1 MKTDDTG
8 KGGRKVKKEGR
19 AILAA
24 ALVLALCLSV
34 AQNILLAGHGFT
46 NIAAVQ
52 YVDGGALVARYEGDG
67 LTVERVEPGAV
78 VSQRFTLP
86 GKSGGQLVS
95 LNDMAAD
102 GDGNV
107 YLLLDL
113 SDPLTGVS
121 AGQQLAVYRPGRLL
135 FKKAAV
141 HTLEPGASN
150 VSWRWLSVNSSVN
163 VIGTTPDGSGL
174 VRDVYEPSAL
184 TQGGTLGAKN
194 SRGYSIDRSEGIWR
208 AWAMGS
214 DTAYISGSGKLFL
227 AKEGQAV
234 TEIYPARVLE
244 RVMYPI
250 YAAPIDTETMY
261 LGEQES
267 GDLLSIDLSTRQT
280 TVIKS
285 GTEPFSGSAS
295 YAPVDLVQVSME
307 SDQNFA
313 GVVQNEGAGRYEL
326 VLSVNG
332 QVEVIATVRPDT
344 LAMVGGTLLWAV
356 VWLAVFALAGSVLPS
371 AYAALQK
378 RRSTL
383 AAKLM
388 TTAVPL
394 LALAVVLF
402 GVFSYRTYANS
413 IRQSF
418 EKQVVDEG
426 NMLMAL
432 FGTES
437 FDGIEY
443 PYDYTGDD
451 YGYLLNQ
458 MNTRSVYTR
467 TAYYERGQLYTG
479 VDRDA
484 PCFYPFSINMNAD
497 ADALYLKAAY
507 TGVAQ
512 TGVLRDKNG
521 ERLVCV
527 TPVGG
532 VSGSTVYLLETGILM
547 DNVREYTR
555 AYLLGFCLVGAIF
568 LAAVS
573 VVLAM
578 VFRRVLRPVSVIR
591 NGLEQFA
598 QGDRTVRLEDD
609 DSEEFSGIVRVFN
622 KMAGDIDVQIY
633 NLRQTSATYF
643 RFIPQKVFQLLG
655 KENLGDLDLA
665 SGQRASYH
673 ILSVDMSLNPRL
685 PQDEVKERTDRFFAI
700 VDELCE
706 EYGAVLL
713 TDSVNLRRLQ
723 VICPSGGDSAV
734 DIALSALSRL
744 DGVNAAAPVQSR
756 MEAFFLVHRAEV
768 YYGICG
774 DEKRLVPAMISG
786 EMDDLAAQAGELR
799 RFSSRLVVTRAAL
812 EGMDE
817 AHYFHRFIGCPE
829 GADESRF
836 GLYDFYDS
844 CSPEEIR
851 LINET
856 RDTFDKAME
865 LYQEGRWYDA
875 KNMFAVVLR
884 ENQYDNVSRTYI
896 FRCEKRL

>member
-1 MKTDDTG
+1 MKNQS
-8 KGGRKVKKEGR
+8 KG
-19 AILAA
+19 ILIA
-24 ALVLALCLSV
+24 ALILALCLSV
-34 AQNILLAGHGFT
+34 AQNVLLAGHEFT

-52 YVDGGALVARYEGDG
+52 YADGGVLTARYTDNG
-67 LTVERVEPGAV
+67 LTVERVEPGGT
-78 VSQRFTLP
+78 VSQQFTLP
-86 GKSGGQLVS
+86 EKSGGKLVS
-95 LNDMAAD
+95 LSDMAAD
-102 GDGNV
+102 EDGNL

-113 SDPLTGVS
+113 SDALTGERV
-121 AGQQLAVYRPGRLL
+121 AQQLAVYRPGRLL
-135 FKKAAV
+135 FKKIAV
-141 HTLEPGASN
+141 HDLDPGASN
-150 VSWRWLSVNSSVN
+150 VRWRWLSVTSSVS
-163 VIGTTPDGSGL
+163 VIGTNPDGSGL
-174 VRDVYEPSAL
+174 VRDVYEPAAL
-184 TQGGTLGAKN
+184 TKGGDLGAKN

-227 AKEGQAV
+227 AKEGQGM
-234 TEIYPARVLE
+234 TEVYPARVLE
-244 RVMYPI
+244 QVMYPI
-250 YAAPIDTETMY
+250 YASPIDTETMY

-280 TVIKS
+280 TLLKS
-285 GTEPFSGSAS
+285 GTEPFSGSTS
-295 YAPVDLVQVSME
+295 YTPVDLVQASME
-307 SDQNFA
+307 NEQNFA
-313 GVVQNEGAGRYEL
+313 GVVKNEGANRYEL
-326 VLSVNG
+326 ILSVNG
-332 QVEVIATVRPDT
+332 QVEVITSARPGALST
-344 LAMVGGTLLWAV
+344 LGGTLLWTAV
-356 VWLAVFALAGSVLPS
+356 WMGVFALAAMVLP
-371 AYAALQK
+371 AAVAALRK

-394 LALAVVLF
+394 LALAVALF
-402 GVFSYRTYANS
+402 GFFSYRIYAGS

-443 PYDYTGDD
+443 PYDYTGTD

-467 TAYYERGQLYTG
+467 TAYYERGGLYTG

-484 PCFYPFSINMNAD
+484 PCFYPFGINMDAE

-507 TGVAQ
+507 TGTAQ
-512 TGVLRDKNG
+512 TGVLHDKNG

-532 VSGSTVYLLETGILM
+532 LSGSTVYLLETGILM
-547 DNVREYTR
+547 DNLRAYTD
-555 AYLLGFCLVGAIF
+555 AYLLGFCLVGAVF

-573 VVLAM
+573 VVLGM
-578 VFRRVLRPVSVIR
+578 VFRRVLRPIRVIR
-591 NGLEQFA
+591 AGLEQFA

-685 PQDEVKERTDRFFAI
+685 PQDEVKDRTDRFFAI

-723 VICPSGGDSAV
+723 VICPAGGDSAV

-799 RFSSRLVVTRAAL
+799 RFASRLVVTRAAL

-817 AHYFHRFIGCPE
+817 SHYFHRFIGCPE

-865 LYQEGRWYDA
+865 LYREGRWYDA

>member
-1 MKTDDTG
+1 M
-8 KGGRKVKKEGR
+8 KKEGR
-19 AILAA
+19 GILIAVF
-24 ALVLALCLSV
+24 VLALCLSV
-34 AQNILLAGHGFT
+34 VQNIVLASHSYS
-46 NIAAVQ
+46 NLAAVQ
-52 YVDGGALVARYEGDG
+52 YTEGGALLARYGENG
-67 LTVERVEPGAV
+67 LIVERVEPDST
-78 VSQRFTLP
+78 VSQRFTVP
-86 GKSGGQLVS
+86 EKIGGKRVS
-95 LNDMAAD
+95 LQDMAAD
-102 GDGNV
+102 TLGNV
-107 YLLLDL
+107 YLLLEL
-113 SDPLTGVS
+113 SDPLSGSPVS
-121 AGQQLAVYRPGRLL
+121 QQLQVYRPGRLL
-135 FKKAAV
+135 FPKISS
-141 HTLEPGASN
+141 HTLDPGATN
-150 VSWRWLSVNSSVN
+150 VRWRWLSATSSVS
-163 VIGTTPDGSGL
+163 IMGTTADGSSL
-174 VRDVYEPSAL
+174 VREVYEPAAL
-184 TQGGTLGAKN
+184 TQGGDLTAKLN
-194 SRGYSIDRSEGIWR
+194 RGYTIDPDEGIWR

-227 AKEGQAV
+227 AKEGQGT

-244 RVMYPI
+244 EVMYPI
-250 YAAPIDTETMY
+250 YASPIDTGTMY

-267 GDLLSIDLSTRQT
+267 GDLLSIDLTTRQT
-280 TVIKS
+280 TVLKS
-285 GTEPFSGSAS
+285 GTEPFAGSAS
-295 YAPVDLVQVSME
+295 YAPADLVQASIE
-307 SDQNFA
+307 NEQNFV
-313 GVVQNEGAGRYEL
+313 GVVKNETENRYEL
-326 VLSVNG
+326 ILSVDG
-332 QVEVIATVRPDT
+332 QVEVISTVRPGIPI
-344 LAMVGGTLLWAV
+344 LLGNTLLWTV
-356 VWLAVFALAGSVLPS
+356 IWLLVFAAGAVLLP
-371 AYAALQK
+371 AGLNALRS
-378 RRSTL
+378 RRTL
-383 AAKLM
+383 AARLM
-388 TTAVPL
+388 VAAVPL
-394 LALAVVLF
+394 LALSVVLF
-402 GVFSYRTYANS
+402 GAFAYRTYANA

-467 TAYYERGQLYTG
+467 TAYYERGMLYTG

-484 PCFYPFSINMNAD
+484 PCFYPFTVNMNAE
-497 ADALYLKAAY
+497 ADSLYLKAAY
-507 TGVAQ
+507 TGAAQ

-532 VSGSTVYLLETGILM
+532 MSGSTVYLLETGIQM
-547 DNVREYTR
+547 DNVRQYTR
-555 AYLLGFCLVGAIF
+555 AYLLGFCLVGAVF

-573 VVLAM
+573 AVLAL
-578 VFRRVLRPVSVIR
+578 VFRRVLSPLSKIR
-591 NGLEQFA
+591 SGLEQFA
-598 QGDRTVRLEDD
+598 QGNRNVRLEDD

-665 SGQRASYH
+665 SGKHASYH
-673 ILSVDMSLNPRL
+673 ILSVDMTLSARL
-685 PQDEVKERTDRFFAI
+685 AQDEVKERTDRFFAI

-734 DIALSALSRL
+734 DIALAALSRL
-744 DGVNAAAPVQSR
+744 DSVNAAAPVQSR

-786 EMDDLAAQAGELR
+786 EMDALAAQAGELR
-799 RFSSRLVVTRAAL
+799 QFSSRLVVTRAAL

-817 AHYFHRFIGCPE
+817 SHYFHRFIGCPE
-829 GADESRF
+829 GADETRF

-844 CSPEEIR
+844 CTPEEIR

-856 RDTFDKAME
+856 RETFDKAME
-865 LYQEGRWYDA
+865 LYREGRWYDA

>member
-1 MKTDDTG
+1 MA
-8 KGGRKVKKEGR
+8 KKEGR
-19 AILAA
+19 GLLVAV
-24 ALVLALCLSV
+24 LVLALCLSV
-34 AQNILLAGHGFT
+34 VQNIVLGNHT
-46 NIAAVQ
+46 YSNIAAVQ
-52 YVDGGALVARYEGDG
+52 YSSGGALVARYEGDG
-67 LTVERVEPGAV
+67 LVVERVESDGIA
-78 VSQRFTLP
+78 SWRFTVP
-86 GKSGGQLVS
+86 GKIDGNLVS

-102 GDGNV
+102 TEGNV
-107 YLLLDL
+107 YLLLEL
-113 SDPLTGVS
+113 SDPLSGEHLS
-121 AGQQLAVYRPGRLL
+121 QQLNVYRPDRLL
-135 FKKAAV
+135 FKKTAS
-141 HTLEPGASN
+141 HTLDPGVNN
-150 VSWRWLSVNSSVN
+150 VRWRWLSVTGSVS
-163 VIGTTPDGSGL
+163 VMGTTPDGASL
-174 VRDVYEPSAL
+174 LRTVYEPSAL
-184 TQGGTLGAKN
+184 SQGGTLTA
-194 SRGYSIDRSEGIWR
+194 SINRAYAIDSSEGIWR

-227 AKEGQAV
+227 AKEGAGS

-250 YAAPIDTETMY
+250 YASPLDTETMY
-261 LGEQES
+261 MGEQES
-267 GDLLSIDLSTRQT
+267 GDILSIDLT
-280 TVIKS
+280 TKETTLLKS

-295 YAPVDLVQVSME
+295 YAPVDLVQASME
-307 SDQNFA
+307 SEQTFA
-313 GVVQNEGAGRYEL
+313 GVVKNETENRYEL
-326 VLSVNG
+326 ILSVDG
-332 QVEVIATVRPDT
+332 QVEVITTVRPAAAA
-344 LAMVGGTLLWAV
+344 LVGSILLWTV
-356 VWLAVFALAGSVLPS
+356 LWLALFAAGAVLVPLGLQ
-371 AYAALQK
+371 ALRS
-378 RRSTL
+378 RRTL

-388 TTAVPL
+388 TAAVPL
-394 LALAVVLF
+394 LTLAVVLC
-402 GVFSYRTYANS
+402 GVLSYRTYSDA
-413 IRQSF
+413 ILQSF

-484 PCFYPFSINMNAD
+484 PCFYPFSVNMNAE
-497 ADALYLKAAY
+497 ADELYLRAAY
-507 TGVAQ
+507 TGAAQ
-512 TGVLRDKNG
+512 TGILRDKNG

-532 VSGSTVYLLETGILM
+532 MSGSTVYLLETGILM
-547 DNVREYTR
+547 DNIREYTR
-555 AYLLGFCLVGAIF
+555 AYLMGYCLVGALF
-568 LAAVS
+568 LVAVC

-578 VFRRVLRPVSVIR
+578 VFRRVLSPISKIR

-609 DSEEFSGIVRVFN
+609 DSDEFSDIVRVFN

-665 SGQRASYH
+665 SGKRASYH
-673 ILSVDMSLNPRL
+673 ILSVDMSLSSRL
-685 PQDEVKERTDRFFAI
+685 AEDEVKERTDSFFAI

-734 DIALSALSRL
+734 DIALSALTRL
-744 DGVNAAAPVQSR
+744 DAANAAAPVQSR

-786 EMDDLAAQAGELR
+786 EMDTLAAQAGELR

-817 AHYFHRFIGCPE
+817 SHYFHRFIGCPE
-829 GADESRF
+829 GADENRF

-844 CSPEEIR
+844 CTPEEIR

-856 RDTFDKAME
+856 RETFDKAME
-865 LYQEGRWYDA
+865 LYREGRWYDA
-875 KNMFAVVLR
+875 KNMFALVLR

>member
-1 MKTDDTG
+1 M
-8 KGGRKVKKEGR
+8 KKEGR
-19 AILAA
+19 GILVAVF
-24 ALVLALCLSV
+24 VLALCLSV
-34 AQNILLAGHGFT
+34 VQNILLASHDYA
-46 NIAAVQ
+46 NLAAVQ
-52 YVDGGALVARYEGDG
+52 YVDGGALVARYGENG
-67 LTVERVEPGAV
+67 LIIERVEPDAT
-78 VSQRFTLP
+78 VSGRFTLP
-86 GKSGGQLVS
+86 ETIGGKWVS
-95 LNDMAAD
+95 LQDMAAD
-102 GDGNV
+102 TLGNV
-107 YLLLDL
+107 YLLLEL
-113 SDPLTGVS
+113 SDPLSGNPVS
-121 AGQQLAVYRPGRLL
+121 QQLQVYRPEKLL
-135 FKKAAV
+135 FPKV
-141 HTLEPGASN
+141 SSHTLDPGATN
-150 VSWRWLSVNSSVN
+150 VRWRWLSVTSSVS
-163 VIGTTPDGSGL
+163 IMGTTADGASL
-174 VRDVYEPSAL
+174 VREVYEPTAL
-184 TQGGTLGAKN
+184 TQGGEPASKLN
-194 SRGYSIDRSEGIWR
+194 RGYTIDPDEGIWR

-227 AKEGQAV
+227 AREGEGA

-244 RVMYPI
+244 EVMYPL
-250 YAAPIDTETMY
+250 YASPIDTQTMY

-267 GDLLSIDLSTRQT
+267 GDLLSIDLTTRQT
-280 TVIKS
+280 TVLKS
-285 GTEPFSGSAS
+285 GTEPFAGSAS
-295 YAPVDLVQVSME
+295 YAPADLVQASIE
-307 SDQNFA
+307 NEQNFV
-313 GVVQNEGAGRYEL
+313 GVVKNEAANRYEL
-326 VLSVNG
+326 ILSVDG
-332 QVEVIATVRPDT
+332 QVEVISTVRPGWPI
-344 LAMVGGTLLWAV
+344 LVGTTLLWTV
-356 VWLAVFALAGSVLPS
+356 IWLLVFAAGAVLLP
-371 AYAALQK
+371 AGLNALRS
-378 RRSTL
+378 RRTL

-388 TTAVPL
+388 VAAVPL
-394 LALAVVLF
+394 MALSVVLF
-402 GVFSYRTYANS
+402 GVFAYRTYAGA

-467 TAYYERGQLYTG
+467 TAYYERGMLYTG

-484 PCFYPFSINMNAD
+484 PCFYPFTVNMNAE
-497 ADALYLKAAY
+497 ADSLYLKAAY
-507 TGVAQ
+507 TGTAQ

-532 VSGSTVYLLETGILM
+532 MSGSTVYLLETGIRM
-547 DNVREYTR
+547 DNVRQYTR
-555 AYLLGFCLVGAIF
+555 AYLLGFCLVGAVF

-573 VVLAM
+573 AVLALL
-578 VFRRVLRPVSVIR
+578 FRRVLSPLSKIR
-591 NGLEQFA
+591 SGLEQFA
-598 QGDRTVRLEDD
+598 QGNRNVRLEDN

-665 SGQRASYH
+665 SGKHASYH
-673 ILSVDMSLNPRL
+673 ILSVDMTLSARL
-685 PQDEVKERTDRFFAI
+685 SQDEVKERTDKFFAI

-734 DIALSALSRL
+734 DIALAALSRL
-744 DGVNAAAPVQSR
+744 DSVNAAAPVQSR

-786 EMDDLAAQAGELR
+786 EMDALAAQAGELR

-817 AHYFHRFIGCPE
+817 SHYFHRFIGCPE
-829 GADESRF
+829 GADEARF

-844 CSPEEIR
+844 CTPEEIR

-856 RDTFDKAME
+856 RETFDKAME
-865 LYQEGRWYDA
+865 LYREGRWYDA

>member
-1 MKTDDTG
+1 MAKQ
-8 KGGRKVKKEGR
+8 EGR
-19 AILAA
+19 GLLVA

-34 AQNILLAGHGFT
+34 VQNIVLGSHT
-46 NIAAVQ
+46 YSNIAAVQ
-52 YVDGGALVARYEGDG
+52 YSSGGALVARYEEDG
-67 LTVERVEPGAV
+67 LTVERVESGGI
-78 VSQRFTLP
+78 VSQSFTVP
-86 GKSGGQLVS
+86 EKIGGKLVS
-95 LNDMAAD
+95 LNDMATD
-102 GDGNV
+102 TEGNV
-107 YLLLDL
+107 YLLLEL
-113 SDPLTGVS
+113 SDPLSGEHLS
-121 AGQQLAVYRPGRLL
+121 QQLNTYRPERLL
-135 FKKAAV
+135 FKKTAS
-141 HTLEPGASN
+141 HTLDAGANN
-150 VSWRWLSVNSSVN
+150 VSWRWLSVTSSISVM
-163 VIGTTPDGSGL
+163 GTTPDGASL
-174 VRDVYEPSAL
+174 VREVYEPATL
-184 TQGGTLGAKN
+184 TQGGSFAPSI
-194 SRGYSIDRSEGIWR
+194 SRGYTIDSSEGIWR

-227 AKEGQAV
+227 AREGEGS

-244 RVMYPI
+244 EVMYPI
-250 YAAPIDTETMY
+250 YASPQDTETMY
-261 LGEQES
+261 MGEQES
-267 GDLLSIDLSTRQT
+267 GDMLSIDLTTRET
-280 TVIKS
+280 TVLKN

-307 SDQNFA
+307 SEQNFV
-313 GVVQNEGAGRYEL
+313 GVVKNDTENRYEL
-326 VLSVNG
+326 ILSVDG
-332 QVEVIATVRPDT
+332 QVEVIASVRPGVAS
-344 LAMVGGTLLWAV
+344 LLGSTLLWTVLWMALFAAGAV
-356 VWLAVFALAGSVLPS
+356 LVPMGLRALRS
-371 AYAALQK
+371 
-378 RRSTL
+378 RRTL

-388 TTAVPL
+388 TAAVPL
-394 LALAVVLF
+394 LTLAVVLC
-402 GVFSYRTYANS
+402 GVLSYRTYADA
-413 IRQSF
+413 ILQSF

-484 PCFYPFSINMNAD
+484 PCFYPFSVNMNAE
-497 ADALYLKAAY
+497 ADELYLKAAY
-507 TGVAQ
+507 TGTAQ
-512 TGVLRDKNG
+512 TGILRDKNG

-532 VSGSTVYLLETGILM
+532 MSGSTVYLLETGILM

-555 AYLLGFCLVGAIF
+555 AYLMGYCLVSALF
-568 LAAVS
+568 LVAVC

-578 VFRRVLRPVSVIR
+578 VFRRVLSPISKIR
-591 NGLEQFA
+591 SGLEQFA

-609 DSEEFSGIVRVFN
+609 GSDEFSGIVRVFN

-665 SGQRASYH
+665 SGKRASYH
-673 ILSVDMSLNPRL
+673 ILSVDMSLSSRL
-685 PQDEVKERTDRFFAI
+685 TEDEVKERTDRFFAI

-744 DGVNAAAPVQSR
+744 DAVNAAAPVQSR

-786 EMDDLAAQAGELR
+786 EMDTLAAQAGELR
-799 RFSSRLVVTRAAL
+799 HFSSRLVVTRAAL

-817 AHYFHRFIGCPE
+817 SHYFHRFIGCPE

-844 CSPEEIR
+844 CTPEEIR

-856 RDTFDKAME
+856 REAFDKAME
-865 LYQEGRWYDA
+865 LYREGRWYDA
-875 KNMFAVVLR
+875 KNMFALVLR

>member
-1 MKTDDTG
+1 M
-8 KGGRKVKKEGR
+8 KKEGR
-19 AILAA
+19 GILIA
-24 ALVLALCLSV
+24 ALLLALCLSV
-34 AQNILLAGHGFT
+34 VQNIVLASHPYT

-52 YVDGGALVARYEGDG
+52 YTDGGALVAQYQEDG
-67 LTVERVEPGAV
+67 LVVERVEPGAT
-78 VSQRFTLP
+78 VSWQCKVPDRID
-86 GKSGGQLVS
+86 GKLVS
-95 LNDMAAD
+95 LQDLAAD
-102 GDGNV
+102 TQGNV
-107 YLLLDL
+107 YLLLEL
-113 SDPLTGVS
+113 SDPLSGEALS
-121 AGQQLAVYRPGRLL
+121 QQIRVYRPERLL
-135 FKKAAV
+135 FQQVAS
-141 HTLEPGASN
+141 HTLDAGENG
-150 VSWRWLSVNSSVN
+150 VRWQWLSVTSSVS
-163 VIGTTPDGSGL
+163 VIGTTPDGGQL
-174 VRDVYEPSAL
+174 VRDVYEPSTL
-184 TQGGTLGAKN
+184 TQSGDPGAKL
-194 SRGYSIDRSEGIWR
+194 SRSYTIDAAEGIWR

-227 AKEGQAV
+227 AKEGQTAA
-234 TEIYPARVLE
+234 EIYPARVLD

-250 YAAPIDTETMY
+250 FASPLDTDTMY

-267 GDLLSIDLSTRQT
+267 GDLLSIQLSTRQT
-280 TVIKS
+280 TILKS
-285 GTEPFSGSAS
+285 GTEPFSGSGS
-295 YAPVDLVQVSME
+295 YAPVDLVQASME
-307 SDQNFA
+307 SEQNFV
-313 GVVQNEGAGRYEL
+313 GVVKNDTENRYEL
-326 VLSVNG
+326 VLSVDG
-332 QVEVIATVRPDT
+332 QVEVIATVRPEVGT
-344 LAMVGGTLLWAV
+344 LAGRTLLWTVLWLVIFAAGAV
-356 VWLAVFALAGSVLPS
+356 LLPALWR
-371 AYAALQK
+371 ALRS
-378 RRSTL
+378 RRTL

-388 TTAVPL
+388 MTAVPL
-394 LALAVVLF
+394 LVVAVVVC
-402 GVFSYRTYANS
+402 GVFSYQTYARA

-451 YGYLLNQ
+451 YGYLRNQ
-458 MNTRSVYTR
+458 MNTRSIYTR
-467 TAYYERGQLYTG
+467 IAYYERGELYTG
-479 VDRDA
+479 VDSDA
-484 PCFYPFSINMNAD
+484 PCFYPFGIHMNAD

-507 TGVAQ
+507 TGTAQ
-512 TGVLRDKNG
+512 TGVLRDENG

-532 VSGSTVYLLETGILM
+532 LSSGTVYLLETGILM
-547 DNVREYTR
+547 DNLRAYTR
-555 AYLLGFCLVGAIF
+555 AYLLTYCGVAALF

-573 VVLAM
+573 AVLAV
-578 VFRRVLRPVSVIR
+578 VFRRVLSPISKIR

-598 QGDRTVRLEDD
+598 QGNRTIRLEED
-609 DSEEFSGIVRVFN
+609 DSDEFSGIVRVFN

-665 SGQRASYH
+665 SGKRAAYH
-673 ILSVDMSLNPRL
+673 ILSVDMSLSSRL
-685 PQDEVKERTDRFFAI
+685 AEDEVKERTDRFFAI

-734 DIALSALSRL
+734 DIALSALTRL
-744 DGVNAAAPVQSR
+744 DAANAAAPVQSR

-786 EMDDLAAQAGELR
+786 EMDALAAQATALR
-799 RFSSRLVVTRAAL
+799 QFASRLVVTQAAL

-817 AHYFHRFIGCPE
+817 SHYFHRFIGCPE
-829 GADESRF
+829 GADEARF

-844 CSPEEIR
+844 CPPEEIR

-865 LYQEGRWYDA
+865 LYREERWYDA
-875 KNMFAVVLR
+875 KNMFALVLR

>member
-1 MKTDDTG
+1 MKDRSRG
-8 KGGRKVKKEGR
+8 
-19 AILAA
+19 ILIA

-34 AQNILLAGHGFT
+34 VQNVMLAGHEFT

-52 YVDGGALVARYEGDG
+52 YADGGALVAQYESGG
-67 LTVERVEPGAV
+67 LVIERVEPGAT

-86 GKSGGQLVS
+86 EKSGGKLVTLS
-95 LNDMAAD
+95 DMAAD
-102 GDGNV
+102 EEGNL

-113 SDPLTGVS
+113 SDPLTGQRT
-121 AGQQLAVYRPGRLL
+121 AQQLAVYRPGRLL
-135 FKKAAV
+135 FKQTAL
-141 HTLEPGASN
+141 HNLDPGAAGIR
-150 VSWRWLSVNSSVN
+150 WRWLSVTSSVS
-163 VIGTTPDGSGL
+163 VIGTNADGSTL
-174 VRDVYEPSAL
+174 MRAVYEPATL
-184 TQGGTLGAKN
+184 TQGGELTAKN
-194 SRGYSIDRSEGIWR
+194 TRGYSIDRDEGIWR

-227 AKEGQAV
+227 AKEGQGV

-250 YAAPIDTETMY
+250 YASPIDTETMY

-267 GDLLSIDLSTRQT
+267 GDLLSINLSTRQT
-280 TVIKS
+280 TVLKS

-295 YAPVDLVQVSME
+295 YAPVDLVQASME

-313 GVVQNEGAGRYEL
+313 GVVKNETSGVYEL
-326 VLSVNG
+326 ILSVDG
-332 QVEVIATVRPDT
+332 QVEVIGQVRPGALT
-344 LAMVGGTLLWAV
+344 AAGNTLLWTAV
-356 VWLAVFALAGSVLPS
+356 WMAVFALAAVALP
-371 AYAALQK
+371 AARAALQK
-378 RRSTL
+378 RRTTL

-394 LALAVVLF
+394 LALAVALF
-402 GVFSYRTYANS
+402 GVFSYRTYENS

-467 TAYYERGQLYTG
+467 TAYYERGGLYTG

-484 PCFYPFSINMNAD
+484 PCFYPFGINMNAE
-497 ADALYLKAAY
+497 ADELYLKAAY
-507 TGVAQ
+507 TGTAQ
-512 TGVLRDKNG
+512 TGVLHDKNG

-532 VSGSTVYLLETGILM
+532 LSGSTVYLLETGILM
-547 DNVREYTR
+547 DNIREYTR
-555 AYLLGFCLVGAIF
+555 AYLLSFCLVGAVF

-573 VVLAM
+573 AVLSM
-578 VFRRVLRPVSVIR
+578 VFRRVLRPIRVIR
-591 NGLEQFA
+591 AGLEQFA

-673 ILSVDMSLNPRL
+673 ILSVDMSLNARL

-700 VDELCE
+700 VNELCE

-723 VICPSGGDSAV
+723 VICPAGGDSAV

-799 RFSSRLVVTRAAL
+799 RFASRLVVTRAAL

-817 AHYFHRFIGCPE
+817 SHYFHRFIGCPD
-829 GADESRF
+829 GADETRF

-865 LYQEGRWYDA
+865 LYREGRWYDA